1 MESEE
6 KNGREEFHL
15 DVFRQQ
21 KELLQCGNF
30 VFGRPTR
37 SSEELVVLVFGRPTR
52 NSEELVVLVCR
63 LGSWLLKPAM
73 TRV

>member
-21 KELLQCGNF
+21 KERLQCGNF
-30 VFGRPTR
+30 VFSRPTR
-37 SSEELVVLVFGRPTR
+37 S
-52 NSEELVVLVCR
+52 SEELVVLVCR

-73 TRV
+73 TRG